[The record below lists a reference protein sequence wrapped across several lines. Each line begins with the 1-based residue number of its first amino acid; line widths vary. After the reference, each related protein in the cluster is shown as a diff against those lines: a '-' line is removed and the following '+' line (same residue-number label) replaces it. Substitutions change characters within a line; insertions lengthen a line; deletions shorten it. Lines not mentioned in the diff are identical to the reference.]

1 MIKNYIVIAIR
12 NIRRQKV
19 SSLINILGLAIGI
32 TCSFLIFL
40 YIQTELSFDKFYP
53 NSENIYRLGCTNNM
67 GGKID
72 SYCNAPRPTSPL
84 MKTEFPEVI
93 ENTRVCGMN
102 GLYTHKADFI
112 YKEQTISSEKS
123 FGADSTFFNVFRHE
137 FISGIPEEALI
148 AGNSVVLTES
158 FAKTIFGN
166 EEPFGKTV
174 TVERYGDYTVTGIIK
189 DFPGRSHFE
198 FDAIFPWD
206 NIYRFTEE
214 NSNCE
219 S

>member
-112 YKEQTISSEKS
+112 YKRT
-123 FGADSTFFNVFRHE
+123 DN
-137 FISGIPEEALI
+137 
-148 AGNSVVLTES
+148 
-158 FAKTIFGN
+158 IFG
-166 EEPFGKTV
+166 EIFRSRFYIFQCVPTRIYQ
-174 TVERYGDYTVTGIIK
+174 RYSR
-189 DFPGRSHFE
+189 RS
-198 FDAIFPWD
+198 FDSRKLGGS
-206 NIYRFTEE
+206 YRKLCQ
-214 NSNCE
+214 NYLRK
-219 S
+219 